1 MGYDTNGQLCAAIDK
16 QSQEFVV
23 IKKLD
28 RPFESLISCIN
39 TFREMRLPKH
49 TNHDTII
56 HFHDLFTPQK
66 TLREFSSV
74 YLVYESLT
82 PPYVSLEQIQSTQ
95 ITDDHLKCVA
105 YTMFRALLYLHSMEL
120 VLLDLFPGH
129 IFVNESV
136 VTNTEFD
143 IGSKGSYVRITTT
156 TKCLGM

>member
-1 MGYDTNGQLCAAIDK
+1 M
-16 QSQEFVV
+16 
-23 IKKLD
+23 
-28 RPFESLISCIN
+28 
-39 TFREMRLPKH
+39 
-49 TNHDTII
+49 
-56 HFHDLFTPQK
+56 
-66 TLREFSSV
+66 
-74 YLVYESLT
+74 YESLT
-82 PPYVSLEQIQSTQ
+82 PPYVSLEQILSTQ

-105 YTMFRALLYLHSMEL
+105 YTMFRALFYLHSIEL

>member
-1 MGYDTNGQLCAAIDK
+1 MPFNGRTGDREEMKFYTVEVNYSGWSVPERYEPIQLKGYDTNGQLCAAIDK

-66 TLREFSSV
+66 TLR
-74 YLVYESLT
+74 
-82 PPYVSLEQIQSTQ
+82 
-95 ITDDHLKCVA
+95 
-105 YTMFRALLYLHSMEL
+105 
-120 VLLDLFPGH
+120 
-129 IFVNESV
+129 
-136 VTNTEFD
+136 
-143 IGSKGSYVRITTT
+143 
-156 TKCLGM
+156 